1 MNEIKEHW
9 DQVHLT
15 KGDEVSWYQPVF
27 TQSMKMIRDC
37 DLLPGSSVLDV
48 GSGASHLVDEL
59 LAANYEPT
67 LLDISDVALARI
79 KHHLGDRAWKVE
91 FIRGDVK
98 EVWLPAAAYDLWH
111 DRAVFHF
118 LTTAPER
125 EAYVKALR
133 RALKPGGFLVIAA
146 FALDG
151 PETCSDLPVC
161 RYDVNGF
168 VAQLGPDFEP
178 LQAEREIH
186 HTPFGTTQPFQY
198 ARFQYNP

>member
-1 MNEIKEHW
+1 MNETKEHW

-67 LLDISDVALARI
+67 LLDISDVALARV

-98 EVWLPAAAYDLWH
+98 EVWLPPAAFDLWH

-125 EAYVKALR
+125 EAYVKALWFPGPR
-133 RALKPGGFLVIAA
+133 SIRAGRSGDLQRTSGVPLRCQRVRDAA
-146 FALDG
+146 
-151 PETCSDLPVC
+151 
-161 RYDVNGF
+161 
-168 VAQLGPDFEP
+168 
-178 LQAEREIH
+178 
-186 HTPFGTTQPFQY
+186 GT
-198 ARFQYNP
+198 RF